1 MANTE
6 EIKTDSMRRVQQI
19 VSSLN
24 MAYNTQWIVDI
35 PLKQIDSSVDLK
47 NFTMNI
53 VSFTLNRL
61 GLGMTT
67 QVYNGVEIQMPNGS
81 EDSDKQFTIEYKLS
95 SNYTQYLLLMK
106 WWQKNLKV
114 INRIQGKT
122 KAETEKIEQENYF
135 YTDVNLYL
143 LDENKDPV
151 MLVTYK
157 DCWLKEL
164 GELQLN
170 YEEGENILR
179 HSFTCYFNNYTITS
193 LQ

>member
-6 EIKTDSMRRVQQI
+6 EIKTDSMKRVQQI

-24 MAYNTQWIVDI
+24 MAYNTQWIIDI

-67 QVYNGVEIQMPNGS
+67 QVYNGVELQMPNGS
-81 EDSDKQFTIEYKLS
+81 EESDKQFTIEYKLS

-122 KAETEKIEQENYF
+122 KAESTKIEQEN
-135 YTDVNLYL
+135 
-143 LDENKDPV
+143 
-151 MLVTYK
+151 
-157 DCWLKEL
+157 
-164 GELQLN
+164 
-170 YEEGENILR
+170 
-179 HSFTCYFNNYTITS
+179 
-193 LQ
+193 

>member
-6 EIKTDSMRRVQQI
+6 EIKTDSMKRVQQI

-95 SNYTQYLLLMK
+95 SNYCSKSKDFLCY
-106 WWQKNLKV
+106 
-114 INRIQGKT
+114 
-122 KAETEKIEQENYF
+122 YF
-135 YTDVNLYL
+135 V
-143 LDENKDPV
+143 
-151 MLVTYK
+151 
-157 DCWLKEL
+157 
-164 GELQLN
+164 
-170 YEEGENILR
+170 
-179 HSFTCYFNNYTITS
+179 
-193 LQ
+193 

>member
-6 EIKTDSMRRVQQI
+6 EIKTDSMKRVQQI

-67 QVYNGVEIQMPNGS
+67 QVYNGVELQMPNGS
-81 EDSDKQFTIEYKLS
+81 EESDKQFTIEYKLS

-122 KAETEKIEQENYF
+122 KAESAKIEQENYF
-135 YTDVNLYL
+135 YTDVSLYL

-151 MLVTYK
+151 MLITYK

-179 HSFTCYFNNYTITS
+179 HSFTCYFNDYTIT
-193 LQ
+193 